1 MAKNELEKIIKK
13 SKIEILKTF
22 NAAESKDFFGGF
34 LIYNPKGTGKLKLI
48 GGTGKDRHSY
58 EILTL
63 SDRPLLKVRS
73 KKTLFDDESEKEV
86 AAGVS
91 LETVLKKKRFIAD
104 GVCENDL
111 KTMLYRSHELINSLN
126 PSLYFVIK
134 RDFYPASG
142 DGSYFQSLKTDFKTE
157 PSSSMLYEASSD
169 INHSLSYLLPVRSE
183 VKDTRVLNEKMLL
196 CGKNALGLSVALYLG
211 NGITVL
217 IDGHARAAASAMLG
231 KKLSCLCII
240 PASRYMKKG
249 FNKYTMEFA
258 SLSASIP
265 TLPKKYGGEGFF
277 DVSDCDKPVK
287 YVEKLLEDKNPAF
300 DETPLGNLDSI
311 AFPTIQDIVGDTRK
325 E

>member
-1 MAKNELEKIIKK
+1 MAKNELEKLIKK

-22 NAAESKDFFGGF
+22 NAAESRDFAGGF
-34 LIYNPKGTGKLKLI
+34 LIYNPKGSGNLKLI

-63 SDRPLLKVRS
+63 FDRPLLKVRS

-91 LETVLKKKRFIAD
+91 LETVMKKKRFIED

-111 KTMLYRSHELINSLN
+111 KNMLYRSHGLINSLN

-142 DGSYFQSLKTDFKTE
+142 DGSYFQSLNNEFRTE
-157 PSSSMLYEASSD
+157 PSSSMLYESSSD
-169 INHSLSYLLPVRSE
+169 IDHSLSYLLPTKSE
-183 VKDTRVLNEKMLL
+183 VKDPRVLNEKMLL
-196 CGKNALGLSVALYLG
+196 CGKNAAGLCISLHLG
-211 NGITVL
+211 NGVTVL

-231 KKLSCLCII
+231 KKISCLCII

-265 TLPKKYGGEGFF
+265 SLPKRYGGEGFF
-277 DVSDCDKPVK
+277 DISDCDKPVK
-287 YVEKLLEDKNPAF
+287 FIEKLLTDKNPAF
-300 DETPLGNLDSI
+300 DETPFGDLNSI
-311 AFPTIQDIVGDTRK
+311 KFPAIPSFAEIRK
-325 E
+325 D